1 MPRALVIR
9 SLIPLA
15 LCLAAPARADV
26 VVLVPGAEQALA
38 RRAPAVQP
46 LLEPVPGSNPPQ
58 MCLRG
63 KVGEVEFGNPQTR
76 SDDGEVRVPPPREW
90 RAWDPDADAWAAR
103 SIPPGAPARVRVV
116 LARISPD
123 GSRLAWPRGAAV
135 WLDMAEIAKIEHEL
149 DSTQDLHWLLGNRNV
164 LLAAKLGRGPH
175 TLPVGG
181 QSGRDP
187 AVNAWEAYFLR
198 AAGLPFPRVAD
209 GVPGEARARRA
220 TALGRWSEAASAYQS
235 LSSSADDL
243 AARARFALYAR
254 LCTLPDLDA
263 RPDPTL
269 PALQEGWL
277 VHVLRDGPMPIAT
290 AADQQALRDRVKA
303 ALDRGD
309 PFPVELRV
317 PRSGRPGDLLGC
329 DVTQTV
335 ATLLRIA
342 AADDW
347 HGGVVLGQ
355 RSGSSGTFYLICM
368 RVVDTLCALADGDPY
383 VAPGASGARAREV
396 GLRARATVITALEA
410 AAPGQVDAAAARN
423 RSQAAVIAEIERD
436 PTLSREARAKLLAQ
450 LRSRPSAGRARLA
463 TLSDLP
469 ALAVDP
475 SVVAYGALKL
485 IQGSRAWRWAEWDR
499 VEVEGARGRRTLVGY
514 VLERGRRTLSFLER
528 RVDRSGDEVFAS
540 VEVPWA
546 DIREVR
552 DGGSG
557 RLVRAL
563 AALARPC
570 ERGDARGGDAFRAR
584 RRGDP
589 RDLLADEAFRA
600 LEWLLRDDDR
610 ASAQAYRRHALELLV
625 EGTDAERE
633 FVRDALAQ
641 AGFGSPED
649 IERVVGRL
657 FELALRR
664 NEPTEVPETVL
675 PASYRASLQQAE
687 RATFEHERRR
697 RFDALTTLAYLADL
711 TRRARPGTSQHQ
723 VGTRVLERIDEL
735 LDKQA
740 KGWSGQAD
748 KQFFEA
754 IEQLAG
760 EPAAMAYP
768 PRAELYQAS
777 ATVLLRRYRARIE
790 SMQRTA
796 RERLAALEAR
806 RDQLIDYEA
815 QKEALVQEMDRIDA
829 MQDRLQALTGG

>member
-15 LCLAAPARADV
+15 VCLAAPARADV
-26 VVLVPGAEQALA
+26 VVLVSGAEQALA
-38 RRAPAVQP
+38 EREPAIRA
-46 LLEPVPGSNPPQ
+46 LLERVPGSNPPQ
-58 MCLRG
+58 MSLRG
-63 KVGEVEFGNPQTR
+63 KIGEVEFGNPRTLGE
-76 SDDGEVRVPPPREW
+76 DGAIRVPPPRTW
-90 RAWDPDADAWAAR
+90 RAWDPEADAWTER
-103 SIPPGAPARVRVV
+103 TIPPGSPARVRVV
-116 LARISPD
+116 LARVSPD
-123 GSRLAWPRGAAV
+123 GSRLDWPRGAAV

-181 QSGRDP
+181 QSSRDV

-209 GVPGEARARRA
+209 AAPGEARARRA
-220 TALGRWSEAASAYQS
+220 TALGRWPEAAAAYQTLGS
-235 LSSSADDL
+235 RAGDPAD
-243 AARARFALYAR
+243 RARYALYAR
-254 LCTLPDLDA
+254 LCGLPDLEGTG
-263 RPDPTL
+263 DPAL
-269 PALQEGWL
+269 PTLQEGWL
-277 VHVLRDGPMPIAT
+277 VSVLRDGPMPLET
-290 AADQQALRDRVKA
+290 PADQQALQDRVKT

-309 PFPVELRV
+309 PFPLELRI
-317 PRSGRPGDLLGC
+317 PRSGQPGDLLGC
-329 DVTQTV
+329 DVNQTV

-347 HGGVVLGQ
+347 HGGAVMGQ
-355 RSGSSGTFYLICM
+355 RSGSSGTFYLIGM

-383 VAPGASGARAREV
+383 VAPSASGARAREL

-423 RSQAAVIAEIERD
+423 RSQAAVIAEVERD
-436 PTLSREARAKLLAQ
+436 PTLSPQARAKLLAQ
-450 LRSRPSAGRARLA
+450 LRGRRSAGRPRLA

-469 ALAVDP
+469 ALEVDP

-499 VEVEGARGRRTLVGY
+499 VEVEGDGGRRTLVGY
-514 VLERGRRTLSFLER
+514 VLDRSRTALSFLER
-528 RVDRSGDEVFAS
+528 RIDRGGDEVFAS
-540 VEVPWA
+540 IELPWSE
-546 DIREVR
+546 IREVR
-552 DGGSG
+552 DGGSR

-563 AALARPC
+563 AALARPT

-600 LEWLLRDDDR
+600 LEWLLRNDT
-610 ASAQAYRRHALELLV
+610 ASAQVYRRHALDLLV
-625 EGTDAERE
+625 EGDEAERE
-633 FVRDALAQ
+633 FVRDALARV
-641 AGFGSPED
+641 GFGSPED
-649 IERVVGRL
+649 VERVVARL

-664 NEPTEVPETVL
+664 NEPNEVPETVL
-675 PASYRASLQQAE
+675 PASYRASLQQAQ

-723 VGTRVLERIDEL
+723 IGTRVLERIDEL
-735 LDKQA
+735 LDQQA

-748 KQFFEA
+748 RQFFEA
-754 IEQLAG
+754 IEQLGG

-777 ATVLLRRYRARIE
+777 ASVLLQRYRARIE
-790 SMQRTA
+790 SMQRES

-806 RDQLIDYEA
+806 REQLIDFEA
-815 QKEALVQEMDRIDA
+815 QKATLEQEMDRIDA